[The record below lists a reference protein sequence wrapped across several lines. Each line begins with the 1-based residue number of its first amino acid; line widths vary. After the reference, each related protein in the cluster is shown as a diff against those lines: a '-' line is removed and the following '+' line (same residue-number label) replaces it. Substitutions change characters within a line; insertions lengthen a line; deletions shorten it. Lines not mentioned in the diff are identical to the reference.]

1 MAGRTDVLGRLLDEL
16 EKFPGV
22 GPKSAERFCDHI
34 LRSSPEEAFALA
46 QAIRDVKER
55 LHPCS
60 RCFSISEVDPC
71 HVCRDPRRDHSVICV
86 VEQPR
91 DVLAIERAGAYRGLY
106 HVLGGRLAPLEG
118 VGPEQLTIK
127 ALVARVKEGSVRE
140 VVVATNPTAEGE
152 TTALALAEL
161 LKPVGVTVSRLAR
174 GMPAGASL
182 ETSSAAVLTDALR
195 DRRPL

>member
-16 EKFPGV
+16 EKLPGV

-34 LRSSPEEAFALA
+34 LRTSKEEAFALA

-55 LHPCS
+55 LRPCS
-60 RCFSISEVDPC
+60 RCFSISELDPC
-71 HVCRDPRRDHSVICV
+71 HICRDPRRDHSIICV

-118 VGPEQLTIK
+118 VGPEQLTIA
-127 ALVARVKEGSVRE
+127 ALRARLKEGGVRE
-140 VVVATNPTAEGE
+140 VVIATNPTAEGE

-161 LKPVGVTVSRLAR
+161 LKPLGVAVTRLAR

-182 ETSSAAVLTDALR
+182 ETSSAAVVGDALR

>member
-16 EKFPGV
+16 EKLPGV
-22 GPKSAERFCDHI
+22 GPKSAERFCDYI
-34 LRSSPEEAFALA
+34 LRSSREEALALA
-46 QAIRDVKER
+46 QAIQDVKER

-118 VGPEQLTIK
+118 VGPEQLTIA
-127 ALVARVKEGSVRE
+127 ALRARLKEGGVQE
-140 VVVATNPTAEGE
+140 VVIATNPTAEGE

-161 LKPVGVTVSRLAR
+161 LKPLGVAVTRLAR

-182 ETSSAAVLTDALR
+182 ETSSAAVLSDALR

>member
-16 EKFPGV
+16 EKLPGV

-34 LRSSPEEAFALA
+34 LRSSQGEAFALA
-46 QAIRDVKER
+46 QAIREVKER

-60 RCFSISEVDPC
+60 QCFSISEVDPC
-71 HVCRDPRRDHSVICV
+71 HVCRDPRRDRSVICV

-118 VGPEQLTIK
+118 VGVEQLTIK
-127 ALVARVKEGSVRE
+127 ALLARVKEGTVRE
-140 VVVATNPTAEGE
+140 VVIATNPTAEGE

-161 LKPVGVTVSRLAR
+161 LKPLGVTVTRLAR

-182 ETSSAAVLTDALR
+182 ETSSAAVVADALR